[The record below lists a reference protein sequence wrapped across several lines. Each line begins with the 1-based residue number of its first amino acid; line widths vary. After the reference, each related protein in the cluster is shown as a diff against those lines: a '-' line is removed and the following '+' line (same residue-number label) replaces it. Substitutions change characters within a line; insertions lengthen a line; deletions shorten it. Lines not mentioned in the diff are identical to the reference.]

1 MEARISV
8 IKNRFSKINRVV
20 SVVSGKG
27 GVGKSQVAS
36 GLAICLNRKGY
47 EVGLLDLDLY
57 GPSSHI
63 ILGLKM
69 DTFPD
74 EEKGIIPPYIEGI
87 KFMSI
92 VYFTEDKPSAFR
104 GIDISNIIIELLA
117 ITRWGKLD
125 YLIIDMPPGI
135 GDETLD
141 VIRLIKKAEFL
152 VVTTSSKVSYG
163 AVDKI
168 LKILKEL
175 DKPIIGIV
183 ENMVIKKSKFIENEI
198 KKTDLKYLG
207 SINYD
212 LKLENAIGDPNQ
224 ISKTSFIKDLI
235 KILTKTDL

>member
-1 MEARISV
+1 
-8 IKNRFSKINRVV
+8 
-20 SVVSGKG
+20 
-27 GVGKSQVAS
+27 
-36 GLAICLNRKGY
+36 
-47 EVGLLDLDLY
+47 VGLLDLDLY

-63 ILGLKM
+63 ILGLKK
-69 DTFPD
+69 DTFPQ
-74 EEKGIIPPYIEGI
+74 EEKGIIPPYINGI

-117 ITRWGKLD
+117 ITRWDELD

-152 VVTTSSKVSYG
+152 VVTTSSKVAYG

-168 LKILKEL
+168 LKILKEQ
-175 DKPIIGIV
+175 DKPIIGV
-183 ENMVIKKSKFIENEI
+183 FENMVIKKSRFIENEL
-198 KKTDLKYLG
+198 KKTNLRYLG

-212 LKLENAIGDPNQ
+212 LELEKTIGDPSL
-224 ISKTSFIKDLI
+224 IAETSFMKDLI